1 MGRSYSFI
9 NLYTHLFIHLFVVVV
24 VVLFVLFVCLSAYFS
39 LFLVFSVLQLHLL
52 VRLFSFIRHQNNIRH
67 IAKFRPSEALR
78 TTSTREWLVA
88 SRMSHLHT
96 PIVSVCIS
104 VVLFCSSCA
113 HISQA
118 VC

>member
-9 NLYTHLFIHLFVVVV
+9 NLYTHLFIHLFVVVVV

-88 SRMSHLHT
+88 SRMR
-96 PIVSVCIS
+96 CIS
-104 VVLFCSSCA
+104 GEVLFCSSCA